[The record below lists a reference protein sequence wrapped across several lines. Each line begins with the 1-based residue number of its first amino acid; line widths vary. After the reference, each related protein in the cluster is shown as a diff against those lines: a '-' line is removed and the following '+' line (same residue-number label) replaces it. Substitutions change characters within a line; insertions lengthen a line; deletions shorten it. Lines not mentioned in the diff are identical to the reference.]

1 MRVAAM
7 SFFGVLVLMLVF
19 VFVVIIVVLVMII
32 VVSSMTMAFVTVSVK
47 RHAIDVLNLSSRES
61 NVTPVTSLG

>member
-32 VVSSMTMAFVTVSVK
+32 VVSSMTFMTVSMK
-47 RHAIDVLNLSSRES
+47 RHAIDVLNFSSREA
-61 NVTPVTSLG
+61 NVTPVAGFR